1 MPIINLTQVQDNY
14 YIYNNVSQYLKNSKK
29 GLIFIYWMN
38 WYESTMNLD
47 LLKYVSHRVH
57 EEGSRDQE
65 GGPVITFSRE
75 YGCPAKIIAGR
86 LAEELTRKNFVK
98 GKEIKWRFITKEIM
112 AEAAKTLE
120 IDPEKIKY
128 VFQYEQKSMVD
139 DIISAQFNKY
149 YKSERKIRNTVAKV
163 IRNMAF
169 EGNVII
175 VGRGGVAIT
184 HDIPKS
190 LHIMLEAP
198 LEWRAIRIAEN
209 YKISLEEAKKSAIDT
224 DKKRKEFREYFQG
237 KDSDYTRFDLTISC
251 MSFSIEEIVHIILKA
266 AEIRKLV

>member
-1 MPIINLTQVQDNY
+1 MH
-14 YIYNNVSQYLKNSKK
+14 
-29 GLIFIYWMN
+29 
-38 WYESTMNLD
+38 LD
-47 LLKYVSHRVH
+47 LLKYVSDRIQ
-57 EEGSRDQE
+57 EEGSRGKE
-65 GGPVITFSRE
+65 AGPVITISRE
-75 YGCPAKIIAGR
+75 YGCPSKIVAGR
-86 LAEELTRKNFVK
+86 LAEELTRKMFVK
-98 GKEIKWRFITKEIM
+98 GKEVKWKFVTKEIL
-112 AEAAKTLE
+112 AESAKALE

-163 IRNMAF
+163 IRNMAY

-184 HDIPKS
+184 HDMAKS
-190 LHIMLEAP
+190 LHVMLEAP
-198 LEWRAIRIAEN
+198 LNWRMVRIAET
-209 YKISLEEAKKSAIDT
+209 YKISQEEAKKSAIDI

-237 KDSDYTRFDLTISC
+237 KNSDYTRFDLTINS
-251 MSFSIEEIVHIILKA
+251 MTFSIEEIVHIILKA